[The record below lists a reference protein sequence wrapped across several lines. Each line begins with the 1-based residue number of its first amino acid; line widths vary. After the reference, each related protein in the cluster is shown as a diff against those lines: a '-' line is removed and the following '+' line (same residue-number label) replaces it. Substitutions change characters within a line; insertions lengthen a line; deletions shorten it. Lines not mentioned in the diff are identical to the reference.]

1 MALDVSLTDKNNLYP
16 IGNSSQGIG
25 SCISF
30 ELLPSDIFDLNPL
43 DVANVTITV
52 DNGAETGYF
61 LFEDRTFTIDNGS
74 DYTNDTFKCDAT
86 SALNTANNIRNMLL
100 CNVFILK
107 NWSVKLNIVSGTNVQ
122 VICSPKIWNYNP
134 TGNTSD
140 NFDLGKISLSVTDFS
155 DSVIIPGLKIVW
167 QLFENGLQKQGEA
180 MEMNGIVP
188 IVNQMNGAVIPVKI
202 NFSDIVTRS
211 LKTTFPTY
219 KYNEV
224 QYDYTILNR
233 YFLRYGWLNITGCD
247 QSEVF
252 TKQTNDIIIVNNSL
266 DKNSV
271 LGFLD
276 YCYDINTPT
285 RRAKFMNFAHECN
298 SMIKATTNQWLWFY
312 DMLPAQKVGITIR
325 QFVLYTFLGADLTT
339 ISSTEIDYNT
349 AGILP
354 LSEDGIGV
362 IIIPAGF
369 GNCPVT
375 VPGNAKYLR
384 ISVRYEEGATKTTIS
399 ESATF
404 ILTDNCSNYEFY
416 FLSSKGGY
424 DTILF
429 EKIEEVTFDINQTTI
444 NLNKYC
450 REYNLVNETGTE
462 PSEAGVLDYLTFLNT
477 TGRKQVNTSE
487 KKEFKVTSKRIR
499 PQTAEANYFEEFLK
513 SESRKIRL
521 DKKGYAVEGS
531 FVYTENIILTHSS
544 VITFG
549 DEGMVQYTF
558 RFQFANQ
565 NSPISEY

>member
-1 MALDVSLTDKNNLYP
+1 MALDVTLTDKNNAYP
-16 IGNSSQGIG
+16 IGNSSQGTG
-25 SCISF
+25 SCIRF
-30 ELLPSDIFDLNPL
+30 ELLPSDIFDINPL
-43 DVANVTITV
+43 DVAAVTITV
-52 DNGAETGYF
+52 DQGTETGN
-61 LFEDRTFTIDNGS
+61 FEFESKVFTIDNGS
-74 DYTNDTFKCDAT
+74 NYTDSTFKCDNT
-86 SALNTANNIRNMLL
+86 SALNTANNIRNMML
-100 CNVFILK
+100 CNSFVFK
-107 NWSVKLNIVSGTNVQ
+107 NWKISLNVVSGTNVQ
-122 VICSPKIWNYNP
+122 VICVPKVYLYNP
-134 TGNTSD
+134 SGNTND
-140 NFDLGKISLSVTDFS
+140 NFNLGKITMSVTDYS
-155 DSVIIPGLKIVW
+155 DSVIIQGLKLVW

-180 MEMNGIVP
+180 MDMNGIVP
-188 IVNQMNGAVIPVKI
+188 VVDQMTGEILPVKI
-202 NFSDIVTRS
+202 NFNDIVTRS

-233 YFLRYGWLNITGCD
+233 YYLRYGWINIVGCD
-247 QSEVF
+247 QVESF

-276 YCYDINTPT
+276 FCYDINTPT
-285 RRAKFMNFAHECN
+285 RRAKFLNFAHEGHT
-298 SMIKATTNQWLWFY
+298 MIKSNTYQWLWFY
-312 DMLPAQKVGITIR
+312 DMIPAQKVGITIR
-325 QFVLYTFLGADLTT
+325 QFVLYTFLGSDLST

-349 AGILP
+349 VGVLP
-354 LSEDGIGV
+354 LTEDGIGV

-369 GNCPVT
+369 GNCPVS

-384 ISVRYEEGATKTTIS
+384 ISVRYEEGAVKTTMS

-404 ILTDNCSNYEFY
+404 ILTDSCSNYEFY
-416 FLSSKGGY
+416 FLSSRGGY

-462 PSEAGVLDYLTFLNT
+462 PSEAGILNYLTFLNT

-521 DKKGYAVEGS
+521 DSKGYAVEGS

-544 VITFG
+544 VITYG